1 MKTLPST
8 TIMSTDTKEL
18 LETRDNELKKVLQLK
33 LLLDAMR
40 RLDMGKN
47 QSPGIKRALKLVSIG
62 EFMRLGN
69 DDGQQ
74 DYVLDLQEHKVVPA
88 LSYTDRKALR
98 TSLTAKLQESLTPI
112 AELGD
117 QIREEFP
124 EVFSKDVELNP
135 GQKEIISLEVEH
147 RASLEKKGE
156 LLSRK
161 CALLNDAAELK
172 MGPHLVNELQLKQ
185 ASAEVTQTKAELLCS
200 CFMNEIASRTEH
212 SVKAIKEVEAHLDEL
227 LSAKNSATS
236 TEKRAK

>member
-1 MKTLPST
+1 MKNLPST
-8 TIMSTDTKEL
+8 TILSSDTKEL
-18 LETRDNELKKVLQLK
+18 LEARENELKKVLQLK
-33 LLLDAMR
+33 LLLDGLR

-47 QSPGIKRALKLVSIG
+47 QSPEIKRVLKLVSIG
-62 EFMRLGN
+62 EFVRLG
-69 DDGQQ
+69 DSDGHQ
-74 DYVLDLQEHKVVPA
+74 DHVLDLQDYKKIPA
-88 LSYTDRKALR
+88 LSYTDRKAVR
-98 TSLTAKLQESLTPI
+98 TNLTAKLQAWLMPI

-124 EVFSKDVELNP
+124 EVFSKDLELNP
-135 GQKEIISLEVEH
+135 GQKEIIRLEVEH
-147 RASLEKKGE
+147 RASFVKKGE

-172 MGPHLVNELQLKQ
+172 MGPHLVDELLLKQ

-200 CFMNEIASRTEH
+200 CVINEITSRSEH

-236 TEKRAK
+236 VQNK